1 MKYLVEYNDE
11 YDVLRIIKKEVNE
24 SKCLKQTQE
33 DGVVVELLNKETFG
47 IEGLII
53 SDFMKQLNFENI
65 IKGTNEEA
73 TSLKI
78 EKLYEVEFMNY
89 TNYMKDTVSNN
100 DGDYIDIGHEPFII
114 RESEFDKYMKYGG
127 GFRTVKFVGNII
139 I

>member
-100 DGDYIDIGHEPFII
+100 DGDYINTECEPFII
-114 RESEFDKYMKYGG
+114 RESEFDKYMKYGN

>member
-53 SDFMKQLNFENI
+53 SDFMKQLNFKNI

-73 TSLKI
+73 TSLNI

-89 TNYMKDTVSNN
+89 TNSMKDTVSNN
-100 DGDYIDIGHEPFII
+100 DGDYINTGCEPFII
-114 RESEFDKYMKYGG
+114 RESEFDKYMKYGN